1 MRSSSSWGPL
11 PGWCAVDFAAPFSL
25 RAGGVVSN
33 HTNIAKD
40 NAQRRC
46 TEMKMLAGKVVV
58 VTGGAAG
65 IGGAICRKFASEG
78 ARVVVA
84 DIDAALAKSMAEEIS
99 GLGIAV
105 DVRDEEAVK
114 AVFNECESAYG
125 RLDMLV
131 NNAGIVPPKAN
142 IWEIDL
148 AGWQAVLDINLRGA
162 FLCIKHAMPLL
173 KVYGGCILNM
183 SSRMGLYGAPM
194 QSHYSASKFAMR
206 GLTESVAKEAGP
218 FGIRVNSICPGT
230 VETERFRERIV
241 GRAKAAG
248 ITEAELIAKSFT
260 DTAALRRVVQPE
272 EIAATALFL
281 VSDAAAAITGEHIR
295 IDAGR

>member
-1 MRSSSSWGPL
+1 MDL
-11 PGWCAVDFAAPFSL
+11 
-25 RAGGVVSN
+25 
-33 HTNIAKD
+33 
-40 NAQRRC
+40 
-46 TEMKMLAGKVVV
+46 LAGKIAV

-78 ARVVVA
+78 AKVVVA

-99 GLGIAV
+99 GLGVAV

-114 AVFNECESAYG
+114 AVFSGCENAFG
-125 RLDMLV
+125 RLNILV
-131 NNAGIVPPKAN
+131 NNAGIVPLQAN

-148 AGWQAVLDINLRGA
+148 AGWQDVLDINLRGA
-162 FLCIKHAMPLL
+162 FLCTKYAMPLL
-173 KVYGGCILNM
+173 KVHGGSILNM
-183 SSRMGLYGAPM
+183 SSRMGLHGAPM
-194 QSHYSASKFAMR
+194 QSHYSASKFALR

-230 VETERFRERIV
+230 VETQRFRERIA
-241 GRAKAAG
+241 GRAKEAG
-248 ITEAELIAKSFT
+248 ITEAELIARSFT
-260 DTAALRRVVQPE
+260 DPAALRRVVQPE

>member
-1 MRSSSSWGPL
+1 MG
-11 PGWCAVDFAAPFSL
+11 AVV
-25 RAGGVVSN
+25 VVSN
-33 HTNIAKD
+33 HTNITED
-40 NAQRRC
+40 NAQKRC
-46 TEMKMLAGKVVV
+46 TEMNLLDGKVAV

-78 ARVVVA
+78 AKVVVA
-84 DIDAALAKSMAEEIS
+84 DIDAAHAKSMAEEIA

-105 DVRDEEAVK
+105 DIRDEQSVR
-114 AVFNECESAYG
+114 AVFDKCENTFG
-125 RLDMLV
+125 GLDILV
-131 NNAGIVPPKAN
+131 NNAGIVPPQAN

-148 AGWQAVLDINLRGA
+148 ADWQVVLDINLRGA

-173 KVYGGCILNM
+173 KARGGSILNM
-183 SSRMGLYGAPM
+183 SSRMGIHGAPM

-206 GLTESVAKEAGP
+206 GLTESVAKETGP
-218 FGIRVNSICPGT
+218 FGVRVNSICPGT
-230 VETERFRERIV
+230 VETERFRSRIAC
-241 GRAKAAG
+241 RAKTAG
-248 ITEAELIAKSFT
+248 ITEAELVAKHFT

-272 EIAATALFL
+272 EVAETALFL